1 MIQLDLI
8 KWISQVLR
16 NESDQLTDYSIEY
29 ATALL
34 MNLSLRDAGK
44 DKCEEPD
51 I

>member
-1 MIQLDLI
+1 L
-8 KWISQVLR
+8 K